1 MCPSYKQQYM
11 LILVASN
18 LPINVLQVGAPKRN
32 VLQVGAPKRKDDIKA
47 VEKGKEGMARSESLD
62 GSLKAT
68 ASNTRK
74 NGQKSAV
81 GGR

>member
-18 LPINVLQVGAPKRN
+18 LPIN